1 MKKGVVMGDEKSK
14 RKLKLSH
21 KILALVLLTIVLSGL
36 GAIITGLVSQE
47 VLKREITSTVT
58 TGFEGGFSKIE
69 DIFVKFKELAEQSV
83 RETSGLI
90 ALDVIRGIA
99 LKGQRNLQAFSER
112 TMNDVVNEVGTSLE
126 ALQTVMSKGFD
137 TSFAKAADS
146 IGNLLEESTHSK
158 GVLKDVAS
166 LRLYF
171 LADSTEAN
179 SRRIKKV
186 LREFKED
193 LRDSTN
199 RTISLIDEQTIGIIM
214 ASQEAASGDHFNSD
228 KFNEFLT
235 GKAIESLKRH
245 VVESNEEIFLAAE
258 EELLKLA
265 AKMDLEM
272 QLMQKATEAD
282 LERESKIS
290 GRVMDQLFEG
300 MIGELITVQMQETS
314 KAMVTQG
321 NLSKKIAKM
330 KTELPR
336 KLKKY
341 AEQTEAE
348 IDKQTAETVKDA
360 SLVIDKAKARLEE
373 SKDLVSS
380 NLDDVKKTAVSQVE
394 ENVKNMGKMQVSTLS
409 VTMLVIAI
417 ILMVIALVIIR
428 AITQPASSMLKML
441 KDIASGKGDL
451 TKKIDIN
458 TSDEIGELGMYFNL
472 FLEQMRSLISK
483 ILEMSNKV
491 ANSSDQFS
499 STSQQIN
506 SAVAEM
512 GQSVISI
519 AKGANLQAGKI
530 QEIESVF
537 LELSESL
544 NSVSDDT
551 KKAATQVVESTNNA
565 NEGRKSV
572 LQLIDK
578 MDKITEAAISSAQ
591 AIQELKSGSTEI
603 GEIVSTITNFADQ
616 TNLLAL
622 NAAIEAAR
630 AGDAGRG
637 FAVVAE
643 EVRKLAEGSAEAAS
657 KISHL
662 ILKIIADIDKAVEYA
677 ISEKQKAEEGRQIAE
692 MAGNVQGVI
701 SETTVKAKDLMMS
714 IAELIPKQLEG
725 VQSVMKAVNEVAS
738 VANTNVN
745 STESVSSSAQEVT
758 GSMEEMTVSAT
769 ELAKVS
775 SHLRELVER
784 YKVE

>member
-1 MKKGVVMGDEKSK
+1 MGNEKNSL
-14 RKLKLSH
+14 KLKLSH

-36 GAIITGLVSQE
+36 GAIITGLVSQG
-47 VLKREITSTVT
+47 VLKREITSTVNK
-58 TGFEGGFSKIE
+58 GFEGGFGKIE
-69 DIFVKFKELAEQSV
+69 DIFIKFKELAEESV

-99 LKGQRNLQAFSER
+99 LKGQRNLQAFSEK
-112 TMNDVVNEVGTSLE
+112 TMNEVVTEVGTSLE
-126 ALQTVMSKGFD
+126 TLQEVMSRGFD

-146 IGNLLEESTHSK
+146 IGSLLEESTHSQS
-158 GVLKDVAS
+158 VLKDVAG

-186 LREFKED
+186 LSEFKKN
-193 LRDSTN
+193 LQQSTDN
-199 RTISLIDEQTIGIIM
+199 IVAAIDEKTIAIIM
-214 ASQEAASGDHFNSD
+214 AAQESASDVVFNSD
-228 KFNEFLT
+228 KFNTYVAGEALQ
-235 GKAIESLKRH
+235 GLKEMI
-245 VVESNEEIFLAAE
+245 VANNEKIFLGAE
-258 EELLKLA
+258 KELLQLA

-272 QLMQKATEAD
+272 SLMQKATEAD
-282 LERESKIS
+282 LDRESKIS
-290 GRVMDQLFEG
+290 GRVMDHLFEG
-300 MIGELITVQMQETS
+300 MIGELINVQMQETN
-314 KAMVTQG
+314 KALVTQG
-321 NLSKKIAKM
+321 NLSKKIALM
-330 KTELPR
+330 KTELP
-336 KLKKY
+336 KQLKEY
-341 AEQTEAE
+341 AEQTAAE
-348 IDKQTAETVKDA
+348 IDKQTAETVRDA

-373 SKDLVSS
+373 SRNLVTS
-380 NLDDVKKTAVSQVE
+380 NLDEVKKTAVSQVE

-409 VTMLVIAI
+409 VTML
-417 ILMVIALVIIR
+417 ILAGILIVIALIIIK
-428 AITQPASSMLKML
+428 AITRPASSMLDML

-458 TSDEIGELGMYFNL
+458 TTDEIGELGVYFNL
-472 FLEQMRSLISK
+472 FLEQMRSLISR
-483 ILEMSNKV
+483 ILEMSGKV

-499 STSQQIN
+499 ATSQQIN

-537 LELSESL
+537 RELSDSL
-544 NSVSDDT
+544 NSVTEDT
-551 KKAATQVVESTNNA
+551 KTAATQVIDSTNNA

-578 MDKITEAAISSAQ
+578 MDKITEAAIASAQ
-591 AIQELKSGSTEI
+591 AIQDLKTGSTEI

-630 AGDAGRG
+630 AGEAGRG

-657 KISHL
+657 RISHL
-662 ILKIIADIDKAVEYA
+662 IEKIITDIDRAVEYA
-677 ISEKQKAEEGRQIAE
+677 ISEKQKAEEGREIAE
-692 MAGNVQGVI
+692 MAGNVQSVI
-701 SETTVKAKDLMMS
+701 SETTEKAKALMLR

-738 VANTNVN
+738 IANTNVD
-745 STESVSSSAQEVT
+745 STESVSSSAEEVT

-775 SHLRELVER
+775 AHLRELVEKF
-784 YKVE
+784 KVE

>member
-1 MKKGVVMGDEKSK
+1 MGNEKNSL
-14 RKLKLSH
+14 KLKLSH

-36 GAIITGLVSQE
+36 GAIITGLVSQG
-47 VLKREITSTVT
+47 VLKREITSTVNK
-58 TGFEGGFSKIE
+58 GFEGGFGKIE
-69 DIFVKFKELAEQSV
+69 DIFIKFKELAEESV

-99 LKGQRNLQAFSER
+99 LKGQRNLQAFSEK
-112 TMNDVVNEVGTSLE
+112 TMNEVVTEVGTSLE
-126 ALQTVMSKGFD
+126 TLQEVMSRGFD

-146 IGNLLEESTHSK
+146 IGSLLEESTHSQS
-158 GVLKDVAS
+158 VLKDVAG

-186 LREFKED
+186 LSEFKKD
-193 LRDSTN
+193 LQQSTDN
-199 RTISLIDEQTIGIIM
+199 IVAAIDEKAIGIIM
-214 ASQEAASGDHFNSD
+214 ASQESASDVVFDSD
-228 KFNEFLT
+228 KFNTYVAGEALQ
-235 GKAIESLKRH
+235 ELKDM
-245 VVESNEEIFLAAE
+245 VVANNEKIFLGAE
-258 EELLKLA
+258 EELLQLA

-272 QLMQKATEAD
+272 SLMQKATEAD
-282 LERESKIS
+282 LDRESKIS

-300 MIGELITVQMQETS
+300 MIGELINVQMQETN
-314 KAMVTQG
+314 KALVTQG
-321 NLSKKIAKM
+321 NLSKKIALM
-330 KTELPR
+330 KTELP
-336 KLKKY
+336 KQLKEY
-341 AEQTEAE
+341 AEQTAAE
-348 IDKQTAETVKDA
+348 IDKQTAETVRDA

-373 SKDLVSS
+373 SRNLVTS
-380 NLDDVKKTAVSQVE
+380 NLDEVKKTAVSQVE

-409 VTMLVIAI
+409 VTML
-417 ILMVIALVIIR
+417 ILAGILIVIALIIIK
-428 AITQPASSMLKML
+428 AITRPASSMLDML

-458 TSDEIGELGMYFNL
+458 TTDEIGELGVYFNL

-483 ILEMSNKV
+483 ILEMSGKV

-499 STSQQIN
+499 ATSQQIN

-537 LELSESL
+537 RELSESL
-544 NSVSDDT
+544 NSVTEDT
-551 KKAATQVVESTNNA
+551 KTAATQVIDSTNNA

-578 MDKITEAAISSAQ
+578 MDKITEAAIASAQ
-591 AIQELKSGSTEI
+591 AIQDLKTGSTEI

-630 AGDAGRG
+630 AGEAGRG

-657 KISHL
+657 RISHL
-662 ILKIIADIDKAVEYA
+662 IEKIITDIDRAVEYA
-677 ISEKQKAEEGRQIAE
+677 ISEKQKAEEGREIAE
-692 MAGNVQGVI
+692 MAGNVQSVI
-701 SETTVKAKDLMMS
+701 SETTEKAKALMLR

-738 VANTNVN
+738 IANTNVD
-745 STESVSSSAQEVT
+745 STESVSSSAEEVT

-775 SHLRELVER
+775 AHLRELVEKF
-784 YKVE
+784 KVE